1 MYLLTKFKQCL
12 FRFRNFQAFFFHIS
26 RLPSNSWLKN
36 KAVIWIILRNLVDR
50 FSGSFQEV
58 VDLANCVAVCLD
70 ISRRILVRSAHQTQ
84 TCCSDA
90 GTGGPGGPLAP
101 QCLADQLTLFK
112 LGRADYPHLSQLAP
126 PKFFTFWHHCNG
138 HRNRSRVWAI
148 DTI

>member
-1 MYLLTKFKQCL
+1 MPFPISKFSG
-12 FRFRNFQAFFFHIS
+12 FFFHIS

-112 LGRADYPHLSQLAP
+112 LGRADYPHLLLCTGPLNVFHLPASLFSIRHITAR
-126 PKFFTFWHHCNG
+126 KTFSSH
-138 HRNRSRVWAI
+138 
-148 DTI
+148 